1 MSEMEEKDFKNM
13 MQQSKLEI
21 QFPDFEENVMEKV
34 HKKEA
39 SRRLVWNNLKISW
52 LFLFIGAFLG
62 IFLTQFL
69 ADIQIPF
76 LGENSKLILLI
87 GEIFIVLVI
96 ASQFDSLFRFTV
108 KKRE

>member
-1 MSEMEEKDFKNM
+1 MEEKDFKQM

-21 QFPDFEENVMEKV
+21 QFPDFEEQVMEQI

-39 SRRLVWNNLKISW
+39 SRRSVWRNLKISW
-52 LFLFIGAFLG
+52 VFLFLGAFLG
-62 IFLTQFL
+62 MFLTQFL

-76 LGENSKLILLI
+76 LGGKSKLIVLI
-87 GEIFIVLVI
+87 GEILIVFVI
-96 ASQFDSLFRFTV
+96 AGHFDNLLRFTF

>member
-1 MSEMEEKDFKNM
+1 M

-21 QFPDFEENVMEKV
+21 QFPDFEEQVMEKIL
-34 HKKEA
+34 KKEV
-39 SRRLVWNNLKISW
+39 SRRSVWRNVKISW

-62 IFLTQFL
+62 LFLAQFL
-69 ADIQIPF
+69 ADIKIPY
-76 LGENSKLILLI
+76 LGEKSNLILLV

-96 ASQFDSLFRFTV
+96 MSQFDSLFRFTL

>member
-1 MSEMEEKDFKNM
+1 MEEKDFKNM

-21 QFPDFEENVMEKV
+21 QFPDFDEQVMEKV

-39 SRRLVWNNLKISW
+39 SRRSVWRNLKISW
-52 LFLFIGAFLG
+52 LFLLIGALLG
-62 IFLTQFL
+62 IFATQFL

-76 LGENSKLILLI
+76 LGKSSKLILLFV
-87 GEIFIVLVI
+87 EIFVVLVV
-96 ASQFDSLFRFTV
+96 ASQFDTLFRFTL

>member
-1 MSEMEEKDFKNM
+1 MEEKDFKNM

-21 QFPDFEENVMEKV
+21 QFPDFEKQVMAKIR
-34 HKKEA
+34 KKEA
-39 SRRLVWNNLKISW
+39 SRKSVWKNLKISW

-76 LGENSKLILLI
+76 LGENSKLILLL
-87 GEIFIVLVI
+87 GEILIVIVI
-96 ASQFDSLFRFTV
+96 TSQFDSLFRFTL

>member
-1 MSEMEEKDFKNM
+1 MDEKDFKNM

-21 QFPDFEENVMEKV
+21 QFPNFEEQVMEKV

-39 SRRLVWNNLKISW
+39 SRRSVWKNLKISW

-69 ADIQIPF
+69 ADVSIPI

-87 GEIFIVLVI
+87 VEIFIVLVI
-96 ASQFDSLFRFTV
+96 ASQFDTLFRFTL

>member
-1 MSEMEEKDFKNM
+1 M

-21 QFPDFEENVMEKV
+21 QFPDFEENVMEQIY
-34 HKKEA
+34 KKEA
-39 SRRLVWNNLKISW
+39 SRKSVWKNLRISW

-69 ADIQIPF
+69 AEIQIPF
-76 LGENSKLILLI
+76 LGDKSKLVLLI
-87 GEIFIVLVI
+87 GEIFIVMVV

-108 KKRE
+108 KKRD